1 MKPHFIKS
9 SQKKEI
15 LKELSEIYG
24 ITNLPY
30 LLLETGKKKIR
41 AFSGSLSKE
50 EISQLDS
57 VANIEIIGMYLISK
71 KDESARLNFDA
82 LTLKEIK
89 NQITNSILEINDEQ
103 LQLWLRGYDLEVPS
117 SQGIIVLKYKE
128 DLVGI
133 GKSNGQKIFNYLPKE
148 RKLKTPLPKIGR
160 ASCRERG

>member
-9 SQKKEI
+9 SQKREI
-15 LKELSEIYG
+15 LAELEEIYG

-57 VANIEIIGMYLISK
+57 VANIEIIGMYIISK
-71 KDESARLNFDA
+71 KDISPRINFDA

-89 NQITNSILEINDEQ
+89 SQITKSIIEINDEQ
-103 LQLWLRGYDLEVPS
+103 LQLWLRGYDLDIQS
-117 SQGIIVLKYKE
+117 NQGIIVLKFKE

-148 RKLKTPLPKIGR
+148 RKLKIPLHK
-160 ASCRERG
+160 

>member
-148 RKLKTPLPKIGR
+148 RKLKTPLPKH
-160 ASCRERG
+160 SLNP